1 MMLRRTLLV
10 VLVHL
15 ACILL
20 IVWIIFPIYWM
31 IMVSLKTSEE
41 VFNPHY
47 IVTNPSPESY
57 VTVLTQGYFRVM
69 YFWRQLLNS
78 VYVAALTVLFTLL
91 VSIFAGYAL
100 SRLRFRGKTAISTL
114 TLGTYIPLRLPLNTI
129 LHTDDD
135 AQHA

>member
-69 YFWRQLLNS
+69 YFWRI
-78 VYVAALTVLFTLL
+78 
-91 VSIFAGYAL
+91 VS
-100 SRLRFRGKTAISTL
+100 K
-114 TLGTYIPLRLPLNTI
+114 
-129 LHTDDD
+129 
-135 AQHA
+135 